1 MSPILE
7 FLFLLASFL
16 CFIVASFGVRGRWA
30 SRVNL
35 IALGLALYIFI
46 LLVDVFVGLG

>member
-1 MSPILE
+1 MSVFR

-16 CFIVASFGVRGRWA
+16 CFVVAAFAVRSRTVA
-30 SRVNL
+30 RVNL

-46 LLVDVFVGLG
+46 LLVEQLGDLS